1 MLLFGFASI
10 YAALAVLL
18 LIVLKPLRPR
28 LAADRRR
35 PETEGD
41 SSVLSRMTGIASGTI
56 EEFLNRRGWTRSIA
70 AALEHAGLL
79 IAPADFL
86 ILAGASCL
94 AAGVCGALLGGPLLA
109 PVFAVLCGFGTR
121 TYLSVRA
128 GSRRKKFAEQ
138 LDDSLQLLSGG
149 LRAGHSLLRAIDA
162 VSQQAPSPTAEEFS
176 RIMNETRIGRDLT
189 DALDQTSERMKC
201 EDFSWVSQAIGIH
214 REVGGDLA
222 EVLDQVGRTI
232 RERNQIQRQ
241 VKALSAEGKMSAYIL
256 IALPIMIIGV
266 LAVISPSYI
275 MSFGSSVLGWGMV
288 AGAVIMM
295 TIGSLWMKSIVSF
308 KF

>member
-1 MLLFGFASI
+1 MLIFGFACC
-10 YAALAVLL
+10 YGALAVLGL
-18 LIVLKPLRPR
+18 TVFKPMRPK

-35 PETEGD
+35 PETEAPT
-41 SSVLSRMTGIASGTI
+41 SVLSKMTGITSSTI
-56 EEFLNRRGWTRSIA
+56 EEILNRRGWTRAIA
-70 AALEHAGLL
+70 AALEHAGLV

-86 ILAGASCL
+86 ILAGAACL
-94 AAGVCGALLGGPLLA
+94 VAAICGALLGGPLLA
-109 PVFAVLCGFGTR
+109 LLGAGLCALAAKM
-121 TYLSVRA
+121 YLSARA
-128 GSRRKKFAEQ
+128 GKRRNKFADQ

-149 LRAGHSLLRAIDA
+149 LRAGHSLQRAVDA

-189 DALDQTSERMKC
+189 VAMDQTAERMKS

-222 EVLDQVGRTI
+222 DVLDQVGRTI

-241 VKALSAEGKMSAYIL
+241 VKALSAEGKMSAYVL
-256 IALPIMIIGV
+256 MALPVMIIGV
-266 LAVISPSYI
+266 LAIISPSYI
-275 MSFGSSVLGWGMV
+275 KSFGSSLMGWGMV
-288 AGAVIMM
+288 AGGVVMM
-295 TIGSLWMKSIVSF
+295 TVGGLWLKKIVSF

>member
-1 MLLFGFASI
+1 MLIFGFATL
-10 YAALAVLL
+10 YAALTVLL
-18 LIVLKPLRPR
+18 LIVLKPVRPR
-28 LAADRRR
+28 LTADRRR
-35 PETEGD
+35 PEVTGET
-41 SSVLSRMTGIASGTI
+41 SVLSRITGITSSTI
-56 EEFLNRRGWTRSIA
+56 EDILSRRGWTRSVA
-70 AALEHAGLL
+70 GALEHAGLV

-86 ILAGASCL
+86 ILAGAACL
-94 AAGVCGALLGGPLLA
+94 VATIAGALLGGPLIGL
-109 PVFAVLCGFGTR
+109 VFGVLGALGAKMF
-121 TYLSVRA
+121 LSAKA
-128 GSRRKKFAEQ
+128 GKRRKRFAEQ

-189 DALDQTSERMKC
+189 DAMDQTSERMKC
-201 EDFSWVSQAIGIH
+201 EDFSWVAQAIGIH

-266 LAVISPSYI
+266 LALISPSYI
-275 MSFGSSVLGWGMV
+275 MSFGSSVAGWGMV
-288 AGAVIMM
+288 AGAVVMM